1 MCANNQE
8 GFGHCLV
15 HEGRPYLCNE
25 LRSIHTTTVN
35 LLWLLLWTYT
45 AVNMLMSVVAVHMSD
60 KLVHLVVKV
69 NWSRLCQTH
78 VILTRHAART
88 DIVPRR

>member
-1 MCANNQE
+1 MCANLQQ

-25 LRSIHTTTVN
+25 LHSMHTTIKD
-35 LLWLLLWTYT
+35 LLCLLLFTYT
-45 AVNMLMSVVAVHMSD
+45 AVNVLMSVVAVHASD

-69 NWSRLCQTH
+69 NWSR
-78 VILTRHAART
+78 
-88 DIVPRR
+88 P